1 MGYQIGLI
9 LVIIVVAIL
18 ISKKM
23 SKKNDETDQL
33 IFEDE
38 MSKDELEDI
47 DKELDR

>member
-18 ISKKM
+18 ILKKI

-47 DKELDR
+47 DKELD

>member
-23 SKKNDETDQL
+23 SKKNDEADQL

-47 DKELDR
+47 DKELD

>member
-18 ISKKM
+18 ILKKM

-47 DKELDR
+47 DKELE